1 MVSFLLDSDVLA
13 GAVQGRLPIVLRLA
27 KLRPT
32 EVSVSVVS
40 RMEAE
45 SALRLHPRAQAR
57 YGRLLKEFLATV
69 SVLDFGAAEAQQ
81 AVALNAYLQ
90 PIGERLPAL
99 DLMLAAT
106 AVAHQ
111 LTLVTDRNAVF
122 AAVPN
127 LDVERWA

>member
-1 MVSFLLDSDVLA
+1 MRFLLDSDVLA
-13 GAVQGRLPIVLRLA
+13 GAIKGSLPVVL
-27 KLRPT
+27 KLSQLKPT
-32 EVSVSVVS
+32 EVAVSVIS

-45 SALRLHPRAQAR
+45 TALRLQPRAQAR
-57 YGRLLKEFLATV
+57 YGKLLKEFLASV
-69 SVLDFGAAEAQQ
+69 PVLDFGNAEAQQ

-90 PIGERLPAL
+90 PVGEKLAAL

-111 LTLVTDRNAVF
+111 LTLVTDRGAVF

-127 LDVERWA
+127 LDVERWV

>member
-1 MVSFLLDSDVLA
+1 MRFLLDSDVLA
-13 GAVQGRLPIVLRLA
+13 GAVKGRLPVVL
-27 KLRPT
+27 KLSQLKPT
-32 EVSVSVVS
+32 EVAISVLS

-45 SALRLHPRAQAR
+45 TALRLQPRAQAR
-57 YGRLLKEFLATV
+57 YGKLLKEFLATV
-69 SVLDFGAAEAQQ
+69 PVLDFGAAEAQQ

-90 PIGERLPAL
+90 PAGEKLAAL

-111 LTLVTDRNAVF
+111 LTLVTERVTAF
-122 AAVPN
+122 ASVPN

>member
-1 MVSFLLDSDVLA
+1 MRFLLDSDMLA
-13 GAVQGRLPIVLRLA
+13 GAIKGSLPVVL
-27 KLRPT
+27 KLSQLKPT
-32 EVSVSVVS
+32 EVAVSVIS

-45 SALRLHPRAQAR
+45 TALRLQPRAQAR
-57 YGRLLKEFLATV
+57 YGKLLKEFLASV
-69 SVLDFGAAEAQQ
+69 PVLDFGAAEAQQ
-81 AVALNAYLQ
+81 AVALSAYLQ
-90 PIGERLPAL
+90 PVGEKLAAL

-111 LTLVTDRNAVF
+111 LTLVTDRGAVF

>member
-1 MVSFLLDSDVLA
+1 MSFLLDSDVVA
-13 GAVQGRLPIVLRLA
+13 GAIKGRLPVVLRLA

-32 EVSVSVVS
+32 EVAVSVLS

-45 SALRLHPRAQAR
+45 SALRLQPRAQAR
-57 YGRLLKEFLATV
+57 YGRLLKEFLASV
-69 SVLDFGAAEAQQ
+69 RVLDFGAAEAQQ

-90 PIGERLPAL
+90 PIGEKLPAL

-106 AVAHQ
+106 AMAHQ
-111 LTLVTDRNAVF
+111 LTLVTERGAVF